1 MGEKPLQ
8 QITRRL
14 TEYESIVDIRQQKNV
29 QKIELC
35 ASKTHYNGN
44 LAGNREY
51 CSQYKILSNNIININ
66 VADTRNNCNMLKNNT
81 DINVVNIIKSNGSL
95 YLIGKFH
102 SGTLPSPKSKTVNDE
117 SATNGNDL
125 SKEVKKINFGELPKP
140 ISINTA
146 IDTLETNRAPVPKK
160 VITVKLRK
168 LDNLETFKAELQSVD
183 KSADKRTKGFFEH
196 EKFSTSQ
203 FRSVYSLSNSVHQK
217 KWKVM
222 LFLILPN

>member
-1 MGEKPLQ
+1 MTDRSTYKMHMSMNVISVNGDLLNRVKLSPHKEVVYYSINFARHKGVDVTHSDAELKYP
-8 QITRRL
+8 
-14 TEYESIVDIRQQKNV
+14 TEYTNS
-29 QKIELC
+29 
-35 ASKTHYNGN
+35 
-44 LAGNREY
+44 
-51 CSQYKILSNNIININ
+51 
-66 VADTRNNCNMLKNNT
+66 LKFP
-81 DINVVNIIKSNGSL
+81 D
-95 YLIGKFH
+95 FP
-102 SGTLPSPKSKTVNDE
+102 LPSPKSKTVNDE